1 MVGTTL
7 LADQTNI
14 KILTLRHKRQTCN
27 FAIYLQN
34 TKHTKKYEGES
45 QIFQGSSNNM
55 NGGFT
60 KYMRS

>member
-34 TKHTKKYEGES
+34 TKQYEGES
-45 QIFQGSSNNM
+45 QIVQGSSNNM
-55 NGGFT
+55 NGGF
-60 KYMRS
+60 Y